1 MGNRRN
7 FIKRSGLVLAATA
20 LPFPGL
26 LFSQEKKKLGV
37 ALVGLGSYSTYQ
49 LAPALQETQYCQ
61 LRGIVTGSPEKI
73 PRWQEKYNIP
83 DANVYNYENM
93 HEIANNDDIDV
104 IYIVLPNSMHAKYSI
119 IAANAGKHVW
129 CEKPMAMNA
138 KECREMISACEKN
151 NVKLAIG
158 YRLQHEKNNRLM
170 MKWAETTPYGPIRE
184 LKGEAGFYSSNP
196 GWRAVKE
203 MGGGAMY
210 DMGVYPLNTSRYST
224 GREPVAV
231 SAKSYSTRD
240 QLFKEVDETMD
251 FTLEFPDGI
260 IANCRTSFGEGMN
273 NFEVTCRD
281 GSYYLKPFQSY
292 SGVKGGTS
300 DGKVLEPFR
309 KNQQAV
315 QMDDDAM
322 AIINNEPMMVPGEEG
337 LKDIIVLEKIYE
349 SAAAE
354 GKRLEINRS

>member
-1 MGNRRN
+1 MENRRN
-7 FIKRSGLVLAATA
+7 FIKKSGLVLAATA
-20 LPFPGL
+20 LPFPGF
-26 LFSQEKKKLGV
+26 LFGSEKKKLGV
-37 ALVGLGSYSTYQ
+37 ALVGLGSYSSNQ
-49 LAPALQETQYCQ
+49 LAPALQETEYCE

-73 PRWQEKYNIP
+73 PRWQEKYGIP

-93 HEIANNDDIDV
+93 HEIANNADIDV

-138 KECREMISACEKN
+138 EECREMISACEKN

-158 YRLQHEKNNRLM
+158 YRLQHEKNNRIM
-170 MKWAETTPYGPIRE
+170 MKWAETTPYGPMQE
-184 LKGEAGFYSSNP
+184 LTAEAGFFSRNP
-196 GWRAVKE
+196 GWRTDKE

-210 DMGVYPLNTSRYST
+210 DMGVYPLNTARYST
-224 GREPVAV
+224 GREPIAV
-231 SAKSYSTRD
+231 SARSSTSRPEV
-240 QLFKEVDETMD
+240 FSEVDETME

-260 IANCRTSFGEGMN
+260 TAHCRTSFGEGMN
-273 NFEVTCRD
+273 KLEVNCRD
-281 GSYYLKPFQSY
+281 GSYHLQPFQTY

-300 DGKVLEPFR
+300 DGKILEPMK

-315 QMDDDAM
+315 QMDDDAL
-322 AIINNEPMMVPGEEG
+322 AILNNKPMMVPGEDG

-349 SAAAE
+349 SAAKN
-354 GKRLEINRS
+354 GQRLMI

>member
-1 MGNRRN
+1 MA
-7 FIKRSGLVLAATA
+7 LAATS

-26 LFSQEKKKLGV
+26 FFSQDKKKLGF

-49 LAPALQETQYCQ
+49 LAPALQQTQYCE

-93 HEIANNDDIDV
+93 KEMANNDDIDV
-104 IYIVLPNSMHAKYSI
+104 IYVVLPNSMHAKYSI

-129 CEKPMAMNA
+129 CEKPMAMNT
-138 KECREMISACEKN
+138 KECRQMIAACVKN
-151 NVKLAIG
+151 KVKLAIG
-158 YRLQHEKNNRLM
+158 YRLQHEKNNRIM
-170 MKWAETTPYGPIRE
+170 MKWAETTPYGPIQS
-184 LKGEAGFYSSNP
+184 LKAAAGFYSSNP
-196 GWRAVKE
+196 GWRAEKE

-224 GREPVAV
+224 GREPIAV
-231 SAKSYSTRD
+231 SAKSSTTRD
-240 QLFKEVDETMD
+240 HLFKEVDETMD

-260 IANCRTSFGEGMN
+260 MANCRTSFGEGMN
-273 NFEVTCRD
+273 NLEVTCRE
-281 GSYYLKPFQSY
+281 GSYYLQPFQSY

-315 QMDDDAM
+315 QMDDDAL
-322 AIINNEPMMVPGEEG
+322 AILNNRPMIVPGEEG
-337 LKDIIVLEKIYE
+337 LRDITVLEKIYE
-349 SAAAE
+349 SAASG
-354 GKRLEINRS
+354 GKRLQINTL

>member
-1 MGNRRN
+1 MDNRRT
-7 FIKRSGLVLAATA
+7 FLKKSGLLLTA
-20 LPFPGL
+20 LSLPIPNI
-26 LFSQEKKKLGV
+26 LFAGGKKKLGV
-37 ALVGLGSYSTYQ
+37 ALVGLGGYSTHQ
-49 LAPALQETQYCQ
+49 LAPALQQTEYCE

-73 PRWQEKYNIP
+73 PRWQEKYGIP

-93 HEIANNDDIDV
+93 HEISKNDNIDV

-138 KECREMISACEKN
+138 KECREMIAACEKN
-151 NVKLAIG
+151 KVKLAIG
-158 YRLQHEKNNRLM
+158 YRLQHEKNNRIM
-170 MKWAETTPYGPIRE
+170 MKWAETNPYGPIQN
-184 LKGEAGFYSSNP
+184 LTAKAGFFSSNP
-196 GWRAVKE
+196 GWRTEAN

-224 GREPVAV
+224 GREPIAV
-231 SAKSYSTRD
+231 SAKSSTSRPE
-240 QLFKEVDETMD
+240 LFSEVDETME

-260 IANCRTSFGEGMN
+260 TAHCRTSFGENMN
-273 NFEVTCRD
+273 NLEISCRD
-281 GSYYLKPFQSY
+281 GSYYLQPFQSY

-300 DGKVLEPFR
+300 DGKILSPMG

-315 QMDDDAM
+315 QMDDDAL
-322 AIINNEPMMVPGEEG
+322 AILNDKPMIAPGEDG

-349 SAAAE
+349 SAAAG
-354 GKRLEINRS
+354 GKRLEIQPL

>member
-1 MGNRRN
+1 MGNRRT
-7 FIKRSGLVLAATA
+7 FIKQSGLVLASTA
-20 LPFPGL
+20 LPFPGF
-26 LFSQEKKKLGV
+26 LFSKEKKKLGV

-49 LAPALQETQYCQ
+49 LAPALQETQYCE

-73 PRWQEKYNIP
+73 PIWQEKYHIP
-83 DANVYNYENM
+83 DANIYNYGNM
-93 HEIANNDDIDV
+93 HEISNNDDIDV
-104 IYIVLPNSMHAKYSI
+104 IYIVLPNSLHAKYAI

-138 KECREMISACEKN
+138 KECRQMISACEKN

-158 YRLQHEKNNRLM
+158 YRLQHEKNNRLL
-170 MKWAETTPYGPIRE
+170 MKWAETTPYGPIE
-184 LKGEAGFYSSNP
+184 EIKTAAGFYSNNP

-210 DMGVYPLNTSRYST
+210 DMGVYCLNTSRYST
-224 GREPVAV
+224 DREPVAV
-231 SAKSYSTRD
+231 TANSYSLRD
-240 QLFKEVDETMD
+240 TLFKEVDEIMD

-260 IANCRTSFGEGMN
+260 TAHCKTSFGENLN

-281 GSYYLKPFQSY
+281 GSYYLRPFQSY
-292 SGVKGGTS
+292 SGIGGGTS
-300 DGKVLEPFR
+300 DGKVLKPFG

-315 QMDDDAM
+315 QMDDDAL
-322 AIINNEPMMVPGEEG
+322 AILNKKPMIVPGEEG

-349 SAAAE
+349 SAAAG
-354 GKRLEINRS
+354 GKRLEIKRS